1 MSTNNNL
8 FFKRGSQANLNN
20 ITASIDGAF
29 YLTTDTNRLYIGN
42 GGVPAL
48 LNQTVQMVSSL
59 A

>member
-48 LNQTVQMVSSL
+48 LNQTV
-59 A
+59 